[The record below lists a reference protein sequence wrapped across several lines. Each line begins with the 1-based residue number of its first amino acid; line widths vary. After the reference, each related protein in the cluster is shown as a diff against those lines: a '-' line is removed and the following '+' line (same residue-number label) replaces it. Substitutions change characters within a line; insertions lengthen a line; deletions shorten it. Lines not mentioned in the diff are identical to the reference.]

1 MSTAKADGSVPGP
14 PLPRSHPPSV
24 NGSHPGSVHG
34 DLGVVGSKDVPS
46 NVATMNGSY
55 GLRPGGTQKVDAAAA
70 DDSDEE
76 EDEEPADHTFEF
88 TTNLNV
94 FRFLRMIV
102 TLQVLGV
109 MIDNDDIPVPVFF
122 RIVCRGP
129 LFYAIRFYSR
139 PFMDLIYAI
148 QVNQNNVPG
157 ASAGLAQGSALLR
170 SGGSGGGASSH
181 RRLSYWSSY
190 REAVEPTPVFY
201 PNIAFLTD
209 RNWHT
214 IQYYGHFFMGLFA
227 VVMAGL
233 FTFSFWE
240 LSDYTNRF
248 EMERWL
254 KRYATPKWWRVGGF
268 NVMFAMMR
276 GTLIMSLLVFFLYAL
291 CKQFVPKAVPETEM
305 VGGAVALSLMLSF
318 IVTLLALFL
327 LWFANSAF
335 QRCVSPCRC
344 RLSCVLL
351 THRHPPSMHDARS
364 YVSQNEVY
372 TSIIILKK
380 CIKVKVE
387 MGLGLLW
394 CLFLPV
400 VYTLCKALVL
410 VEDWDATVALP
421 HRKAHTHFVPCFFMA
436 FPPFK
441 STRCVP
447 APFMCARGVV
457 SPT

>member
-1 MSTAKADGSVPGP
+1 
-14 PLPRSHPPSV
+14 
-24 NGSHPGSVHG
+24 
-34 DLGVVGSKDVPS
+34 
-46 NVATMNGSY
+46 
-55 GLRPGGTQKVDAAAA
+55 LRPGGTQKVDAAA

-129 LFYAIRFYSR
+129 LFYAIRFYSL

-170 SGGSGGGASSH
+170 SGGSGGSGGSASSH

-190 REAVEPTPVFY
+190 REAVEPTPVLY
-201 PNIAFLTD
+201 PNIAFLAD

-268 NVMFAMMR
+268 NIMFAMMR

-335 QRCVSPCRC
+335 QRCVYPRRC
-344 RLSCVLL
+344 RLSYL
-351 THRHPPSMHDARS
+351 
-364 YVSQNEVY
+364 VY
-372 TSIIILKK
+372 LSPT
-380 CIKVKVE
+380 V
-387 MGLGLLW
+387 
-394 CLFLPV
+394 
-400 VYTLCKALVL
+400 
-410 VEDWDATVALP
+410 TVAARRTQLRVAERGVHVDHHP
-421 HRKAHTHFVPCFFMA
+421 EEVHQGQGGDGARPAVVP
-436 FPPFK
+436 
-441 STRCVP
+441 VP
-447 APFMCARGVV
+447 ARGVHAVQGVGAGRGLGRHRGAAAPQGPHALRAVLLHGLSPLQKHAVRPCTFCVRSCV
-457 SPT
+457 SHLT

>member
-1 MSTAKADGSVPGP
+1 
-14 PLPRSHPPSV
+14 
-24 NGSHPGSVHG
+24 
-34 DLGVVGSKDVPS
+34 
-46 NVATMNGSY
+46 MNGSY
-55 GLRPGGTQKVDAAAA
+55 GLRPGGTQKVDAAA

-227 VVMAGL
+227 VFMAGL

-335 QRCVSPCRC
+335 QRCAYPRQC
-344 RLSCVLL
+344 RLSCVPL
-351 THRHPPSMHDARS
+351 THRHPPPPNPLQLRVAERGVHVDHHPEEVHQGQGGDGARPA
-364 YVSQNEVY
+364 VV
-372 TSIIILKK
+372 
-380 CIKVKVE
+380 
-387 MGLGLLW
+387 
-394 CLFLPV
+394 PV
-400 VYTLCKALVL
+400 
-410 VEDWDATVALP
+410 P
-421 HRKAHTHFVPCFFMA
+421 
-436 FPPFK
+436 
-441 STRCVP
+441 
-447 APFMCARGVV
+447 ARGVHAVQGVGAGRGLGRHRRAAAPQGPHALRAVLLHGLSPLQKHAVCPCTVYVRARGGV
-457 SPT
+457 SQLT